1 MNYGSTFFMLWPGSE
16 LFLSTSNHSNS
27 VTVREKKT
35 QTHFMSDVEIDGRN
49 NNKSESSKFL
59 FLFDYVWWSSKLIF
73 CYTQTGNCQVVI
85 CSEWMCLMKRKR
97 VFSGEFCGCKL
108 RTVNTWVTIYAFVTS
123 DELFNAWCGFI
134 NTVPKYKTICIN
146 KTVRRQFESTSQRF
160 KMFTIP
166 KIKRFIRNCHSNL
179 FVHLI
184 KIDIHIMNSSL
195 DEFLIWESFIL

>member
-85 CSEWMCLMKRKR
+85 CSEWMCETSFFSVNFVGANFARPTHGWRFMLSSHLMNYSMLD
-97 VFSGEFCGCKL
+97 VASLTQCL
-108 RTVNTWVTIYAFVTS
+108 S
-123 DELFNAWCGFI
+123 
-134 NTVPKYKTICIN
+134 
-146 KTVRRQFESTSQRF
+146 
-160 KMFTIP
+160 
-166 KIKRFIRNCHSNL
+166 IKRYVSTKQYEDSSNPRHNASKCL
-179 FVHLI
+179 RFR
-184 KIDIHIMNSSL
+184 
-195 DEFLIWESFIL
+195 